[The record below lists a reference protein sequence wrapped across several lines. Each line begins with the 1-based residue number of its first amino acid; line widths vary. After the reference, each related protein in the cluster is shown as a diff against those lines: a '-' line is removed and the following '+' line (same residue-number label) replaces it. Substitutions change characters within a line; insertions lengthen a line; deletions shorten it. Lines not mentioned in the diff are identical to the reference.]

1 MSTAGAGEEGGDLEK
16 LCLKTSGRAA
26 GNLNSGTFARIEK
39 IKHNRGRDSL
49 SWAFVKMGSF
59 SWTFVEMG
67 SISLSI
73 CIFIFSSGGKDT
85 GKQLLT
91 ALC

>member
-1 MSTAGAGEEGGDLEK
+1 MSTAGGEEGGDLEK

-49 SWAFVKMGSF
+49 FWAFVKMGS
-59 SWTFVEMG
+59 
-67 SISLSI
+67 ISLSL
-73 CIFIFSSGGKDT
+73 CI
-85 GKQLLT
+85 
-91 ALC
+91 

>member
-1 MSTAGAGEEGGDLEK
+1 MSTAGGGEEGGDLEK

-39 IKHNRGRDSL
+39 IKHNCGRDSL

-67 SISLSI
+67 SISLSL
-73 CIFIFSSGGKDT
+73 CI
-85 GKQLLT
+85 
-91 ALC
+91 